1 MLGVTLLEKCLGTLV
16 DFLRCE
22 VFLVGGEKP
31 NMPKRVFERTGAV
44 TVRLILQR
52 LDNLCTCID
61 GLGKQSIHI
70 LDVYVKTN
78 RRTAQ

>member
-1 MLGVTLLEKCLGTLV
+1 MLGATLLEKCLRTLL

-31 NMPKRVFERTGAV
+31 NMPKRIFERTGAV
-44 TVRLILQR
+44 TVKLILHR
-52 LDNLCTCID
+52 D

-70 LDVYVKTN
+70 LDVYVKAN